1 MAQALAYSDI
11 TTLVTPAGTLT
22 FNAATGDTYWVD
34 PKRSSGLGMGEIR
47 NPTDDKGQTD
57 GSILHDFFER
67 GQQLLLAGDLRVRS
81 AVTESGY
88 VSARDVLSGSMVTKL
103 RSILRATGTLNFG
116 SGATV
121 ICKCNLKA
129 DFPAL
134 EGVAKGFVFGLVSAS
149 PPPS

>member
-1 MAQALAYSDI
+1 MAQALAWSDL

-22 FNAATGDTYWVD
+22 FNAISGDTYWVD

-67 GQQLLLAGDLRVRS
+67 GAALLVAGDLRVRS
-81 AVTESGY
+81 SVTEAGY
-88 VSARDVLSGSMVTKL
+88 VAARDVLSGNMVTRL

-116 SGATV
+116 SGAAFTV
-121 ICKCNLKA
+121 KCNIKA

-134 EGVAKGFVFGLVSAS
+134 EGVVKGFVFGLVSAS
-149 PPPS
+149 PPPT